1 MSELVVDAVDVHKT
15 FRRRGHSRPALSGMT
30 LQVPA
35 QGVHGFL
42 GPNGSGKTTTLRVLL
57 GLVRADSGSMTVLGK
72 RVPEQLPSVI
82 AQVGALIETPLFFPT
97 YSGRRNLSLLAGVA
111 SLPASR
117 VEEVLEQV
125 GLRERAGDRVKTYS
139 LGMRQRLGIGAA
151 LLKKP
156 RLLILDEPSNG
167 LDPAGIREVRQLLR
181 RLGDSGVSVL
191 LSSHLL
197 SEVQQVCDSVSIV
210 SGGRQITAGP
220 VASVLAGA
228 SSGDVRVVLADL
240 DAGARVL
247 AAAGIGLERRP
258 DALLA
263 RAVGDPARI
272 SELLAREGLYLR
284 ELTPVA
290 ADLESVF
297 LQLTGTPDTPE
308 SRLPLQHESPTGA
321 ATAQPGAGR

>member
-15 FRRRGHSRPALSGMT
+15 FRRRGQARPALSGMN

-35 QGVHGFL
+35 EGVHGFL
-42 GPNGSGKTTTLRVLL
+42 GPNGSGKTTTLRALL
-57 GLVRADSGSMTVLGK
+57 GLVRADSGSMTVLGQ
-72 RVPEQLPSVI
+72 RVPEHLPSVI
-82 AQVGALIETPLFFPT
+82 GQVGALIETPLFFPT

-210 SGGRQITAGP
+210 SGGRPIVAGP
-220 VASVLAGA
+220 VSSVLAGA
-228 SSGDVRVVLADL
+228 STGDVRVVLADL

-247 AAAGIGLERRP
+247 ATAGIDLERRP

-263 RAVGDPARI
+263 RAVGDPARV

-297 LQLTGTPDTPE
+297 LQLTGTPDAEP
-308 SRLPLQHESPTGA
+308 GA
-321 ATAQPGAGR
+321 ASPPAAVPAQPGTGRP